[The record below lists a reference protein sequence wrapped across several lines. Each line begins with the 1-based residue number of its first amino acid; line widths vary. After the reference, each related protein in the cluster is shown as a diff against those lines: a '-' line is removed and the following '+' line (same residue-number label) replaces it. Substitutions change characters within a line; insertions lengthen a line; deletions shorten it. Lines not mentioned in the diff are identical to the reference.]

1 MKQLP
6 KYSNQPNF
14 VGYPLWYV
22 IDDYKC
28 QCNECATI
36 SKSEGHSV
44 EEQVNWD
51 DSNLW
56 CDECSEKIESAYA
69 DEEDDNPLYSRDM
82 SKDRQT
88 YI

>member
-1 MKQLP
+1 MKNLP
-6 KYSNQPNF
+6 KYTNQPNF
-14 VGYPLWYV
+14 VGYPLWYM

-28 QCNECATI
+28 QCNECATV
-36 SKSEGHSV
+36 SKSEGQSA

-69 DEEDDNPLYSRDM
+69 DDAA
-82 SKDRQT
+82 QH
-88 YI
+88 